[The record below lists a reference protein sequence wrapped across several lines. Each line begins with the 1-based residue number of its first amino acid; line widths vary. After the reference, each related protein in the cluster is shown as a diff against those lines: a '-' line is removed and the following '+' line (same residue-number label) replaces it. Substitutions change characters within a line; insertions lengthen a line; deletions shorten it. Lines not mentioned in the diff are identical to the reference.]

1 MTDLDIKNLRYDR
14 KEVGKTFS
22 SSKILHKWEFI
33 LNNKY
38 HKIEFYDS
46 RLSYKRKIILDSSVL
61 FYKKDDREFFVFKFT
76 LAGHKFEIN
85 QVNLDKYDIR
95 IDGIRFQHLMAKER
109 NGELDKEREEQEQQE
124 EIDEYNRRALEYNGS
139 NYYEGMEYKIM
150 EQEREKERQ
159 RERQRQRERERE
171 RERQREQEEEESD
184 EFFDDNEIR
193 QIKNNIDNTM
203 NKFGGG
209 NNNSY
214 NNNII

>member
-1 MTDLDIKNLRYDR
+1 MTDLDIKNLRYDI

-159 RERQRQRERERE
+159 RERQRERER
-171 RERQREQEEEESD
+171 
-184 EFFDDNEIR
+184 
-193 QIKNNIDNTM
+193 
-203 NKFGGG
+203 
-209 NNNSY
+209 
-214 NNNII
+214 